1 MSRCEL
7 CEFGVEVKTKLI
19 EINKNQTWLIEEVR
33 KETGM
38 YVDTGYL
45 NKIFTGKRKAPKI
58 RDAITKILAM
68 E

>member
-19 EINKNQTWLIEEVR
+19 EMNKNQTWLIEEIR

-38 YVDTGYL
+38 YADTGYL